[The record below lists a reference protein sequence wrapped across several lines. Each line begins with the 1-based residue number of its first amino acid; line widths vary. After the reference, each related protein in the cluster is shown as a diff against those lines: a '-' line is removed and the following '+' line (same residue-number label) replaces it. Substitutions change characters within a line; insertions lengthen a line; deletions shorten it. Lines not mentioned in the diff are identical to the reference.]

1 MSEHARVKNTESGE
15 ETKSEIRYLDDE
27 CETATV
33 VVVADGCVAPGNNLA
48 VNFSRDGDVLANGK
62 PENVLRMGKLETI
75 TAERGCQRSAVQIEG
90 VAYMAVL
97 GETWIFSWRGNS
109 FHAAGSSGLARPEM
123 K

>member
-75 TAERGCQRSAVQIEG
+75 TAGTWVSEKCCSDRGGGIHGRVG
-90 VAYMAVL
+90 
-97 GETWIFSWRGNS
+97 
-109 FHAAGSSGLARPEM
+109 
-123 K
+123 